1 MPEYIER
8 DFILPNGVF
17 YANADNPEKSIDELL
32 ERINSA
38 PAVDIVLCK
47 VCKYYEA
54 NSCFNRQWDLESSTE
69 IPLVREIDFCSYGE
83 RKGEGE

>member
-1 MPEYIER
+1 MPEYISR
-8 DFILPNGVF
+8 DFILPNGVL

-38 PAVDIVLCK
+38 PAVDIVRCK
-47 VCKYYEA
+47 DCVYYEA
-54 NSCFNRQWDLESSTE
+54 NCCFNPQWDLESSTK

-83 RKGEGE
+83 RGGEGD